1 MWKQYNPNPR
11 GNQYAGDC
19 VIRAITKALDTDWD
33 RVYSEL
39 SVYGYS
45 LGDWG
50 NSNGVWDA
58 YLRDIGFKRY
68 VLPNSCPSCYTVS
81 DFASERPKGTYILAT
96 GRHAVTVSD
105 GDYYDSWDSGAEVP
119 IYYYTKEQK

>member
-1 MWKQYNPNPR
+1 MFVLYNPNSK
-11 GNQYAGDC
+11 GNWRAGDC
-19 VIRAITKALDTDWD
+19 VIRAITKALDTDWG

-50 NSNGVWDA
+50 NSNFVWDA

-68 VLPNSCPSCYTVS
+68 VLPNSCPLCYTVS
-81 DFASERPKGTYILAT
+81 DFADEHPKGTYILAT

-105 GDYYDSWDSGAEVP
+105 GNYYDSWDSGKEVP
-119 IYYYTKEQK
+119 IYYYHK